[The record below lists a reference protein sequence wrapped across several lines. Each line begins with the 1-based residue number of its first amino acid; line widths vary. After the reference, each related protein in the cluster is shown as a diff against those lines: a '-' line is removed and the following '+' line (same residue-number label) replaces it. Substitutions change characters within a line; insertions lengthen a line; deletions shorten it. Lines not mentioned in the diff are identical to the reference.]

1 MTMPDP
7 IVVAKG
13 VKKYFPVTGGFF
25 GREIGHVKALDGI
38 DLSIRKRETM
48 GLVGE
53 SGCGKTTLGRLISML
68 DEPTFGE
75 ILFGGEPLAGI
86 PPKRKRQ
93 LRRRI
98 QMIIQ
103 DPFSSLDP
111 RQTAGGIIGEPLK
124 VHQKLS
130 RSQFDARVAELMR
143 IVGLRP
149 EQIDRFPHEFS
160 GGQRQR
166 VSIARALA
174 LNPDLVVADE
184 PVSALDVSI
193 QAQILNLLA
202 DLQEQ
207 FRLTYLFISH
217 DLKVIRFI
225 SDRIAVMYLGR
236 TVELARTAD
245 LHSHP
250 LHPYTRALLAA
261 SPLPDPRAR
270 QEEIILAGDVPSPIN
285 LPSGCRFHPRCPI
298 VEGRCREDDP
308 VFREMEAGHWVAC
321 HRA

>member
-68 DEPTFGE
+68 DEPTFGK
-75 ILFGGEPLAGI
+75 ILFEGEPLAGI

-308 VFREMEAGHWVAC
+308 VFREMAADHWVAC